1 MKESLLNLT
10 LETQSIGSAVWQ
22 QTQAGSLLHKSIPHI
37 SGS

>member
-10 LETQSIGSAVWQ
+10 LETQSVGSAVWQ
-22 QTQAGSLLHKSIPHI
+22 QSQAGSLLQKFIPHI